1 MRTVNFEKLLPADL
15 PPGERILWHGRP
27 DWLSMTRRAFRAD
40 LVAIYFAVMTVW
52 NCVTARDGAWPM
64 AAAQTL
70 AAGFAAL
77 ALLALL
83 GWLSARTTLYVVT
96 SGRIVMKIGVAL
108 PVFFNLPYSQIESAA
123 ARVFARWN
131 RRHLAG
137 AHEWT
142 ADRLSPPLA
151 ACPSLAGQTAGADAA
166 LRSRCGESRRG
177 TLPRRHRQKRPQAN
191 CDHRRRASSAVRL
204 TDRRDG
210 RDGRCLSQEGAT
222 R

>member
-123 ARVFARWN
+123 ARVFTD
-131 RRHLAG
+131 G
-137 AHEWT
+137 T
-142 ADRLSPPLA
+142 GDI
-151 ACPSLAGQTAGADAA
+151 SLALTNGQRIAYLHLWPHARPLRVKQPEPTLRCVPDAA
-166 LRSRCGESRRG
+166 KVAEILCRAVIARSDPKQVAISEGERPAPSGSRI
-177 TLPRRHRQKRPQAN
+177 
-191 CDHRRRASSAVRL
+191 D
-204 TDRRDG
+204 
-210 RDGRCLSQEGAT
+210 AT
-222 R
+222 GVTAAA